1 MPDATLMNL
10 DNLKISRDL
19 LLQFFLVFS
28 RFEYALKNSGFVQA
42 GRSRQTA
49 PSAPSAEPNWNAFAH
64 SIANLFTKGHNTD
77 LNQACEYFLIN
88 PPMRQVLING
98 NVMWDTTEPDLS
110 LGETE
115 RLLLLVRRVRNN
127 LFHGGKFSNEA
138 FEDTDRQER
147 LLKGSLLVLKE
158 CLRVSPQVNN
168 AFDSAII

>member
-42 GRSRQTA
+42 GQSRKNET
-49 PSAPSAEPNWNAFAH
+49 APSAEPNWNAFAR

-88 PPMRQVLING
+88 PPMRQVLINS
-98 NVMWDTTEPDLS
+98 NVMWDTTEPDSS

-158 CLRVSPQVNN
+158 CLRVSTQVNS

>member
-42 GRSRQTA
+42 GQSRKNET
-49 PSAPSAEPNWNAFAH
+49 APSAEPNWNAFAR

-138 FEDTDRQER
+138 FEDIDRQER

-158 CLRVSPQVNN
+158 CLRVSTQVNS